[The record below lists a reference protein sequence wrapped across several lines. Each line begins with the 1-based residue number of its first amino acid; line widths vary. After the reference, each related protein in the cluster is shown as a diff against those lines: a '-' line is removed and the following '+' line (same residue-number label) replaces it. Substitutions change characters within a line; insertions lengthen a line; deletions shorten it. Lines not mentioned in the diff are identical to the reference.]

1 MRWNCAQICFHQ
13 YANYLFFRSN
23 WNILAFLHL
32 FNFLRFIMYYFLWKY
47 NSVMGIYAFKRK
59 KNLKKHC
66 VYNHGNSC
74 LFCFTYTYKYANYTS
89 FRRLRWRQKCLLW
102 FVRCLPLDPLV
113 YFDYQSFLASL
124 QNFHSNVLQKERYKK
139 LCNKIKSGNML

>member
-1 MRWNCAQICFHQ
+1 MCSN
-13 YANYLFFRSN
+13 LFSSVCKLP
-23 WNILAFLHL
+23 ILSIKLKYPGFFTSFQFSSLHYVL
-32 FNFLRFIMYYFLWKY
+32 FLWKY

-74 LFCFTYTYKYANYTS
+74 LFCFTYTYKYANYIS

-102 FVRCLPLDPLV
+102 FVRCLPLDPLF

>member
-102 FVRCLPLDPLV
+102 FVRCLPLDPLF

>member
-1 MRWNCAQICFHQ
+1 MELCSN
-13 YANYLFFRSN
+13 LFSSVCKLP
-23 WNILAFLHL
+23 ILSIKLKYPGFFTSFQFSSLHYVL
-32 FNFLRFIMYYFLWKY
+32 FLWKY

-74 LFCFTYTYKYANYTS
+74 LFCFTYTHKYANYTS

-102 FVRCLPLDPLV
+102 FVRCLSLDPLF

>member
-1 MRWNCAQICFHQ
+1 MELCSN
-13 YANYLFFRSN
+13 LFSSVCKLT
-23 WNILAFLHL
+23 ILSIKLKYPGFFTSFQFSSLHYVL
-32 FNFLRFIMYYFLWKY
+32 FLWKY
-47 NSVMGIYAFKRK
+47 NSVMGSYAFKSK

-102 FVRCLPLDPLV
+102 FVRCLSLDPLF